1 MNDELEAL
9 EKLTKRA
16 STVAN
21 VYRTCLL
28 SSMVIFLS
36 LTLLPSVLDVVLPQ
50 NETRPRQQLFNV
62 NYLFFDSEDY
72 YYSVYLQLSW
82 STLICVT
89 IIATVDSLYII
100 VIHHASG
107 MFVVCGKQFQKAT
120 EMADMID
127 GNEQFNRF
135 RRCMVSH
142 NKALQFYE
150 ILNETSTN
158 SYLFQVGINM
168 IGISVTAVQLILN
181 LDRPEEA
188 TKAGVLLVSKQFHLF
203 VISLPGQVLLDHC
216 AELETNMYH
225 YLIMFQEVKGRCSNV
240 YDIPYCKMLRKYL
253 LLFGQDPYQGDGIRT
268 VLTIVMVTLLLGVII
283 PTSFQLHVS
292 LLEKDM
298 DAVIECMPHLIAS
311 MTTIVKILN
320 GHLNKEN
327 FRKLY
332 QLMIEEWELLK
343 LNDEL
348 HVLDKVIEQGS
359 KLANLYRS
367 TLLGCL
373 GVFLTVPL
381 IAPGLDIIVPLNETR
396 PRQQIFRVN
405 YLIFDEREYFFIV
418 YFQLAI
424 GAFII
429 VSGIVTIDSLYMIII
444 HYNSGL
450 FAVCGYQIQ
459 KATEKDYNL
468 VTQRSTTNNHKH
480 ADFKRCVITHHKALQ
495 FYEILK
501 ENSTNSY
508 LLQIGLNMIGISVT
522 AVQTVLN
529 MDTDSTEE
537 AIRNAIFLG
546 AEQFHLF
553 VISLPGQVLIDH
565 CSDLA
570 VNIYNSNWYKTPVKI
585 QRMVYLMQI
594 RANKLC
600 VLTAGGLYQMNMEN
614 FASAFR
620 MCMSY
625 ITMLLSLRE

>member
-1 MNDELEAL
+1 MIYLIQIRANKLCVLTAGGLYDMNMENFASLSVFQNNGNRGVSVYDIPYYEILKRYFRFLGLDPYQEGSISIVTMYVMICSALGMVIPTFLGFYTSILKKDMDLMFESVPYFIAASISIVKILNVHLNRSNFRKLLNWVAKEWEHLKMNDELEAL

-21 VYRTCLL
+21 VYRTCLF

-216 AELETNMYH
+216 AELETNIY
-225 YLIMFQEVKGRCSNV
+225 CS
-240 YDIPYCKMLRKYL
+240 K
-253 LLFGQDPYQGDGIRT
+253 
-268 VLTIVMVTLLLGVII
+268 
-283 PTSFQLHVS
+283 
-292 LLEKDM
+292 
-298 DAVIECMPHLIAS
+298 
-311 MTTIVKILN
+311 
-320 GHLNKEN
+320 
-327 FRKLY
+327 
-332 QLMIEEWELLK
+332 
-343 LNDEL
+343 
-348 HVLDKVIEQGS
+348 
-359 KLANLYRS
+359 
-367 TLLGCL
+367 
-373 GVFLTVPL
+373 
-381 IAPGLDIIVPLNETR
+381 
-396 PRQQIFRVN
+396 
-405 YLIFDEREYFFIV
+405 
-418 YFQLAI
+418 
-424 GAFII
+424 
-429 VSGIVTIDSLYMIII
+429 
-444 HYNSGL
+444 
-450 FAVCGYQIQ
+450 
-459 KATEKDYNL
+459 
-468 VTQRSTTNNHKH
+468 
-480 ADFKRCVITHHKALQ
+480 
-495 FYEILK
+495 
-501 ENSTNSY
+501 
-508 LLQIGLNMIGISVT
+508 
-522 AVQTVLN
+522 
-529 MDTDSTEE
+529 
-537 AIRNAIFLG
+537 
-546 AEQFHLF
+546 
-553 VISLPGQVLIDH
+553 
-565 CSDLA
+565 
-570 VNIYNSNWYKTPVKI
+570 WYKTPIRIRKMI
-585 QRMVYLMQI
+585 EIMQM
-594 RANKLC
+594 RSSKPCALS
-600 VLTAGGLYQMNMEN
+600 AGGLYEMSIEN
-614 FASAFR
+614 FGNT
-620 MCMSY
+620 MKTCMSY
-625 ITMLLSLRE
+625 VTMMLSFRQ